1 MVWATI
7 GKWPSGLIH
16 LASEMK
22 ELKAYISSNY
32 PAFFSVLRD
41 TRQACRGIAE
51 KKHAAKKWVVRLW
64 VRYQPRRVFLDIYS
78 KNSWG
83 GAESR
88 SGSGSSLEQTKTIR
102 EQLPTIVAKFGV
114 KSFLDI
120 PCGDFYWMKQ
130 VRLDVDEYIG
140 ADIIGPLVERNR
152 SLHTTKN
159 RKFTVLDIMKDP
171 LPAVDLIFSRDC
183 LVHFSYR
190 DICRTIRNIK
200 RSNARYL
207 LTTTFTAQDQNT
219 DIATGEWR
227 PLNLQLPPFNF
238 PDPIVVINENCTELG
253 GRYPDKSLGLWQIAK
268 IP

>member
-1 MVWATI
+1 
-7 GKWPSGLIH
+7 
-16 LASEMK
+16 MK
-22 ELKAYISSNY
+22 ELKTYISSNY
-32 PAFFSVLRD
+32 PAFFSLLRD
-41 TRQACRGIAE
+41 TRQTCRGIAE
-51 KKHAAKKWVVRLW
+51 RKNAAKNWVVRLW
-64 VRYQPRRVFLDIYS
+64 LKYQPNRVFLDIYS
-78 KNSWG
+78 KNAWG

-102 EQLPTIVAKFGV
+102 EQLPTIIANLGV

-130 VRLDVDEYIG
+130 VRIEVDEYIG
-140 ADIIGPLVERNR
+140 ADIIGPLIERNL
-152 SLHTTKN
+152 SLYTTKK

-200 RSNARYL
+200 RSNSRYL
-207 LTTTFTAQDQNT
+207 LTTTFTARDQNT

-238 PDPIVVINENCTELG
+238 PEPIVLINENCTEVG
-253 GRYPDKSLGLWQIAK
+253 GQYPDKSLGLWKIADV
-268 IP
+268 P